1 MPTRRTLHYRV
12 AILSVIAAAFA
23 FARVAPHSAPAA
35 EQSRQG
41 TIVYVTKTGSKYHR
55 EGCQY
60 LRQSK
65 IPMPLSQAASR
76 YGPCSRCRPPTP

>member
-1 MPTRRTLHYRV
+1 MSPRQMIESRLAVLTV
-12 AILSVIAAAFA
+12 VAAALV
-23 FARVAPHSAPAA
+23 FARVTHESAPAA
-35 EQSRQG
+35 EPAARE

-55 EGCQY
+55 DGCQH

-65 IPMPLSQAASR
+65 IPRPLSQAASM